1 MTRKFAVSVLFVL
14 GLGLMAL
21 MGVTAGSPGQ
31 NSQRGECEQKCT
43 QTYQACRAATNAN
56 QADCKRAFD
65 ACRAACK
72 DVKPHPTP
80 TPETTPSP
88 TPETTPSPTP
98 ETTPNPTPEAT
109 PSPTPTP
116 HTTPGPS
123 QRGECEQKCTETYQ
137 ACRGESN
144 ANQADCKRAF
154 DSCRAA
160 CKDVSPHPTPS
171 PTPETTPSPT
181 AGR

>member
-1 MTRKFAVSVLFVL
+1 MTKKFAVSILFVL
-14 GLGLMAL
+14 VFGLMAL
-21 MGVTAGSPGQ
+21 IGVTAGSPGQ

-43 QTYQACRAATNAN
+43 ETYQTCRGAANAN

-65 ACRAACK
+65 SCRAACK
-72 DVKPHPTP
+72 EVKPHPSPTAMPTPETIPSP

-98 ETTPNPTPEAT
+98 TPDTPD
-109 PSPTPTP
+109 
-116 HTTPGPS
+116 PS
-123 QRGECEQKCTETYQ
+123 QRGECQQKCTEAYAT
-137 ACRGESN
+137 CRGAAN

-160 CKDVSPHPTPS
+160 CKDVEPHPSPS
-171 PTPETTPSPT
+171 PTPETTPSPRP
-181 AGR
+181 GR